1 MSCPSERPSEAPD
14 LHQAGLRKT
23 VQREGILGVLEA
35 SDRPLSVED
44 IRTRMAGRRPGIPTI
59 YRNLERFVRA
69 GWAEALVGPD
79 QVMRFVRCRSTHHH
93 HHLVCEGCGR
103 AVEVETC
110 GLLGSLQGIESST
123 GFRLTRHV
131 LNLFGTCPECQ
142 RNRA

>member
-1 MSCPSERPSEAPD
+1 MACRSDVHPDAPD
-14 LHQAGLRKT
+14 LRQAGLRRT
-23 VQREGILGVLEA
+23 VQREAILEVLEA
-35 SDRPLSVED
+35 SDRPLTVED
-44 IRTRMAGRRPGIPTI
+44 IRARMGGRRPGIPTI
-59 YRNLERFVRA
+59 YRNLERFARE
-69 GWAEALVGPD
+69 GWAEALVGAD
-79 QVMRFVRCRSTHHH
+79 QVMRFVRCRSVHHH

-110 GLLGSLQGIESST
+110 GLLGSLEGIERST

>member
-1 MSCPSERPSEAPD
+1 MPCRPECPSEAPD
-14 LHQAGLRKT
+14 LRQAGLRKT
-23 VQREGILGVLEA
+23 IQREAILGVLEA

-59 YRNLERFVRA
+59 YRNLERFVQE
-69 GWAEALVGPD
+69 GWAEALVGSD
-79 QVMRFVRCRSTHHH
+79 QVMRFVRCRSAHHH

-110 GLLGSLQGIESST
+110 GLLGSLEGIERST